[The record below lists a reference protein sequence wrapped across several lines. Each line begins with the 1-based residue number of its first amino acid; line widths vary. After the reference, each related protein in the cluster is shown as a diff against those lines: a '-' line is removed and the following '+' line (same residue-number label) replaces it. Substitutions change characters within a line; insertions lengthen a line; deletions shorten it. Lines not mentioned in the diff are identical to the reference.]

1 MKNYY
6 YEWLAIVPEVIEK
19 YFKKYLNNPQL
30 YETHLLPD
38 VCFIEFNHG
47 GGTYYT
53 IIDKSS
59 VSKVVGQKWG
69 SRGDG
74 YLSAGG
80 QYLHR
85 VILNETRPTYYV
97 HHKTAKFDNRAR
109 NLQSVYYRDH
119 SQKRSYHGTLKID
132 ESNISGIADILM

>member
-1 MKNYY
+1 MKNYH
-6 YEWLAIVPEVIEK
+6 YEWLTIDPEVK
-19 YFKKYLNNPQL
+19 KQHFTKYLDDPQL

-38 VCFIEFNHG
+38 ACFIEFIHD
-47 GGTYYT
+47 GGTCYA

-59 VSKVVGQKWG
+59 ASKVAGQKWR

-74 YLSAGG
+74 YVSAGG

-85 VILNETRPTYYV
+85 VILNETRHTYYV
-97 HHKTAKFDNRAR
+97 HHKAAKFDNRAK
-109 NLQSVYYRDH
+109 NLQSVYYKDH

-132 ESNISGIADILM
+132 EFNIFEIAQLLQ